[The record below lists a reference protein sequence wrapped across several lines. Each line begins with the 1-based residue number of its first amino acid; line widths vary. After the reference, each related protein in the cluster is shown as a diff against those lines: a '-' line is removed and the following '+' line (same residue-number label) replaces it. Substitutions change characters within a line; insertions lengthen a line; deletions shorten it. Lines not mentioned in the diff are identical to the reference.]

1 MSYPEEHRL
10 YRPALMT
17 TPALE
22 LSSARHGESVVVTFA
37 GELDISSTARVEN
50 ELARVEEGAPP
61 VIVLDLSALDFMDS
75 TGLRLVVGAD
85 HRARAR
91 GGRLAVVRGREAVQ
105 RIFRIT
111 RLEDRLDMVA
121 SADEAVA
128 APS

>member
-1 MSYPEEHRL
+1 MS
-10 YRPALMT
+10 
-17 TPALE
+17 
-22 LSSARHGESVVVTFA
+22 FA
-37 GELDISSTARVEN
+37 GELDISSAARVEQ
-50 ELARVEEGAPP
+50 ELTRVEADPPP
-61 VIVLDLSALDFMDS
+61 VIVLDLSGLDFMDS

-111 RLEDRLDMVA
+111 RLEDRLDMVG

>member
-1 MSYPEEHRL
+1 MSFPPL
-10 YRPALMT
+10 DV
-17 TPALE
+17 
-22 LSSARHGESVVVTFA
+22 SSDRRGEVMVVSFT
-37 GELDISSTARVEN
+37 GELDISSAARVEK

-61 VIVLDLSALDFMDS
+61 LIVLDLSGLDFMDS

-111 RLEDRLDMVA
+111 RLEDRLDMVG
-121 SADEAVA
+121 SADEAGA
-128 APS
+128 APA

>member
-1 MSYPEEHRL
+1 MQ
-10 YRPALMT
+10 

-22 LSSARHGESVVVTFA
+22 LSSARLGDTVVISFA
-37 GELDISSTARVEN
+37 GELDISSAARVEK
-50 ELARVEEGAPP
+50 ELASVEEGAPP
-61 VIVLDLSALDFMDS
+61 VIVLDLSALEFMDS

-91 GGRLAVVRGREAVQ
+91 GARLAVVRGREAVQ

-121 SADEAVA
+121 SAGDVVP

>member
-1 MSYPEEHRL
+1 M
-10 YRPALMT
+10 
-17 TPALE
+17 
-22 LSSARHGESVVVTFA
+22 LSFA
-37 GELDISSTARVEN
+37 GELDISSAARVEM
-50 ELARVEEGAPP
+50 ELSRIEEDAPP
-61 VIVLDLSALDFMDS
+61 VLVLDLSALDFMDS

-121 SADEAVA
+121 SADEAGVA
-128 APS
+128 PAS